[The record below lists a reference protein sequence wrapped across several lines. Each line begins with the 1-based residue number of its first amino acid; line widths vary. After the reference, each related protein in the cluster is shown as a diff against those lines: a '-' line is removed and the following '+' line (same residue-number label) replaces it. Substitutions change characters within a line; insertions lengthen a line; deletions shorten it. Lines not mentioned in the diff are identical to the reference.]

1 MHERTVS
8 LQSAKSTDMSA
19 YEIPASILRLS
30 LLQINDLLCTL
41 THFYMWANYR
51 AAS

>member
-1 MHERTVS
+1 MYEHTVS

-19 YEIPASILRLS
+19 YEIPTSILQLS

-41 THFYMWANYR
+41 THFYVRTNYR